1 MGIQFILFLEDSSTK
16 SRVFTINQMCSGE
29 GYFEFGDEELYLLL
43 PLFFTFVKRQDGEEY
58 QSDTIFSIACGLM
71 KYFEINGKNF
81 QLLSGEQF
89 KSVRNVI
96 SNTMRKKVVAGV
108 GLFKK
113 KADPIPPPIEEQLWE
128 NGHLGTDTPQKLLR
142 TMFWLIG
149 VNFGLRGGQ
158 EHRSLTMDN
167 FKICSGYIQYTESI
181 SKTYRGGLEHRN
193 IEPHSA
199 KAYSNAQ
206 QPDRC
211 IVNVFQLY
219 LSKLPAERPPSVFYF
234 KPLVT
239 CAKPVWFSKQPVGR
253 QKLEN
258 IVKDIMND
266 AGVDGFFT
274 NHSLRATTATRLFNA
289 GVPEQLVRE
298 QTGHRSNAIWSY
310 NRPSEGQ
317 KRKVSEIL
325 QLQKNDSDNVQ
336 AEDTNNLKCVQ
347 LKEGSETVIAG
358 KRPKS
363 EGMSFVFNNSNV
375 TFNFK

>member
-1 MGIQFILFLEDSSTK
+1 
-16 SRVFTINQMCSGE
+16 
-29 GYFEFGDEELYLLL
+29 
-43 PLFFTFVKRQDGEEY
+43 
-58 QSDTIFSIACGLM
+58 
-71 KYFEINGKNF
+71 
-81 QLLSGEQF
+81 
-89 KSVRNVI
+89 
-96 SNTMRKKVVAGV
+96 MRKKLVAGV

-113 KADPIPPPIEEQLWE
+113 KADPIPPPIEEKLWE
-128 NGHLGTDTPQKLLR
+128 NDHLGTDTLQKLLR

-149 VNFGLRGGQ
+149 VNFGIRGGQ

-167 FKICSGYIQYTESI
+167 FKICPGYIQYTESI
-181 SKTYRGGLEHRN
+181 SKTYRGGFEHRN
-193 IEPHSA
+193 IKPHSA
-199 KAYSNAQ
+199 KSYSNAQ

-219 LSKLPAERPPSVFYF
+219 LTKLPAERPPSVFYY
-234 KPLVT
+234 KLLAT

-266 AGVDGFFT
+266 ARVDFFFT
-274 NHSLRATTATRLFNA
+274 KHSLRDTTASRLFNA
-289 GVPEQLVRE
+289 GVPEQLVQK

-325 QLQKNDSDNVQ
+325 QLQKNESDNVQ